1 MKKGITPIVSTIILL
16 LITIALAGAAWT
28 YMQGYL
34 FSQISKSFTIPTGG
48 AFCEAG
54 RIKIYALNTGYQSS
68 LTSPTDF
75 IMAEVDGVSAVSG
88 LQTITINQG
97 QAALVFQW
105 CCGTCGSTTCGSG
118 YHQVRLGTT
127 STITDPRVNCP

>member
-34 FSQISKSFTIPTGG
+34 FAQISKSFTTPTGG

-54 RIKIYALNTGYQSS
+54 IIKVYALNTGYQSS
-68 LTSPTDF
+68 LTSVPTTGGDF
-75 IMAEVDGVSAVSG
+75 ILAEVDGVNAMSG
-88 LQTITINQG
+88 LQAATLAQG
-97 QAALVFQW
+97 QAGLVFQW
-105 CCGTCGSTTCGSG
+105 NCGSTCSSG
-118 YHQVRLGTT
+118 YHTVRLGTA
-127 STITDPRVNCP
+127 STVADPRINCP